1 MRRSRSNL
9 ALLGSGAVLALCMQ
23 AAPAHA
29 ELPVLTPFPA
39 PPPSL
44 QPPDT
49 SYTYASQ
56 TYYPSLGWMA
66 AQLLP
71 SPEVGGGRVHRT
83 GPDDVQHDSTELA
96 FGLRWQLTPLVY
108 SWGTNRRIT
117 RWRSFVVDPLAR
129 NSGSLELNTSFE
141 YFFGHIDRFIVR
153 PGVRANF
160 PLLQRGEYLSTAI
173 GTSVYAFNGV
183 PHVAY
188 DAGLYTMFG
197 LFGVQVTV
205 APAHG
210 PLTFISTFR
219 IRYF

>member
-1 MRRSRSNL
+1 MSTRAL
-9 ALLGSGAVLALCMQ
+9 ALSLAVVLAVCTHVGG
-23 AAPAHA
+23 ARA
-29 ELPVLTPFPA
+29 EPPSLTPYPA

-44 QPPDT
+44 QPPDA

-56 TYYPSLGWMA
+56 GYYPSWGWVA
-66 AQLLP
+66 TQLVP
-71 SPEVGGGRVHRT
+71 SPEIGGGRVHRT
-83 GPDDVQHDSTELA
+83 DASGVQQDSTELA

-129 NSGSLELNTSFE
+129 NSGSIELHATFE

-153 PGVRANF
+153 PGVRATF
-160 PLLQRGEYLSTAI
+160 PLAARGEYLSTSI
-173 GTSVYAFNGV
+173 GTSTYAFNGV
-183 PHVAY
+183 PRIAY
-188 DAGLYTMFG
+188 DAGLYTLFG

-205 APAHG
+205 APVHG
-210 PLTFISTFR
+210 PLSFIGTFR